1 MVTRNMHVAT
11 KLLFAGSLLL
21 LAFMLVCCGTTPEDE
36 ENSSSGDS
44 DSDTDSDT
52 DSDSDSDGDGF
63 EAAEEVG
70 DLVGRTFVLDE
81 IGTNQWISPPGLG
94 KELGSSVPPMAFQIM
109 EAGDGKLT
117 ALLGVL
123 DGNEQDS
130 CSASVEIEG
139 TIDDDPDFTDDV
151 AFSFEPVDLEMVIRY
166 DEYVAVANIRDL
178 TISGYFMDG
187 ATGYGFVY
195 RDAGLIATVDFRD
208 IAVLFSGNVD
218 DPTPD
223 NMCEKL
229 SELYAGVECEDC
241 PHDGEKYCVTLEGA
255 LITAEAKAID
265 LEEIDDI
272 EDSCVED

>member
-1 MVTRNMHVAT
+1 MMVTRNMHVAT
-11 KLLFAGSLLL
+11 KLLFTGSLLFL
-21 LAFMLVCCGTTPEDE
+21 TSMLVCCGATPEDE

-44 DSDTDSDT
+44 DSDTDSDA
-52 DSDSDSDGDGF
+52 DGF

-81 IGTNQWISPPGLG
+81 IGINQWISPPGLG
-94 KELGSSVPPMAFQIM
+94 KELGSSVPPMAFQIV

-117 ALLGVL
+117 AILGVL
-123 DGNEQDS
+123 DGNEQDD

-151 AFSFEPVDLEMVIRY
+151 AFSFDPVEMKMVIRY
-166 DEYVAVANIRDL
+166 DEYVTIANIRDL
-178 TISGYFMDG
+178 TLSGYFTDG
-187 ATGYGFVY
+187 ATGYGFID
-195 RDAGLIATVDFRD
+195 RNPGLIATVDFRD

-229 SELYAGVECEDC
+229 SELYEGAECEDC

-255 LITAEAKAID
+255 VITAEAKAINLD
-265 LEEIDDI
+265 EIDNI
-272 EDSCVED
+272 NDSCVED